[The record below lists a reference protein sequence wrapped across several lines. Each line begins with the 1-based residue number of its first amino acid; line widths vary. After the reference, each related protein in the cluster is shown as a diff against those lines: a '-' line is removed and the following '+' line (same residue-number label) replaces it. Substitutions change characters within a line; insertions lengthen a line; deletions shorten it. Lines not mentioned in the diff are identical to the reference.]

1 MTRMPAEN
9 MIRVVLAD
17 DNPPAAE
24 RLAPELVK
32 GRQTPV
38 GAYRVG
44 VPA

>member
-1 MTRMPAEN
+1 
-9 MIRVVLAD
+9 VLSEPTYAAMSH
-17 DNPPAAE
+17 PPAAE